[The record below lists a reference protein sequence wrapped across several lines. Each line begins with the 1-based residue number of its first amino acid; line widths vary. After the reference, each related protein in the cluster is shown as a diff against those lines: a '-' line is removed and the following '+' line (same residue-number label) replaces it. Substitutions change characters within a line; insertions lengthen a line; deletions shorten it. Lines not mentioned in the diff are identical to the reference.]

1 MYSVDL
7 DRVWKKEDRKAELY
21 CTEAHVDQIVSQ
33 SEGKLSQTVVCYLR
47 CTSVQSPRDVSFDRP
62 SRTTSM

>member
-21 CTEAHVDQIVSQ
+21 CTKAHVDQKVSQ
-33 SEGKLSQTVVCYLR
+33 SVRKLSQTEVCYLK
-47 CTSVQSPRDVSFDRP
+47 CISVQSPRDVSFGRQ
-62 SRTTSM
+62 SRTTNM